1 MTSDPEIYLVDD
13 DADFREATTELLE
26 DAGLRVRAVSSADRM
41 LRELDPEW
49 AGVVLCDVRMPG
61 MDGFATLKAVQAQA
75 LRVPFIMIT
84 GHGDVRLAISA
95 MKAGAYDF
103 IEKPVQPDV
112 LLSTLKRS
120 IAARKLYLD
129 NVRLRSRA
137 RRGGGLRSQILG
149 RAPAIKEVR
158 RLLADIAPLPVT
170 VLMLG
175 EPGTGKSLAAQ
186 TLPL

>member
-112 LLSTLKRS
+112 LPGAHWCSAS
-120 IAARKLYLD
+120 SSWPA
-129 NVRLRSRA
+129 
-137 RRGGGLRSQILG
+137 
-149 RAPAIKEVR
+149 APAV
-158 RLLADIAPLPVT
+158 
-170 VLMLG
+170 
-175 EPGTGKSLAAQ
+175 
-186 TLPL
+186 